1 MNTDRFYEIVG
12 GKLTGYKGGAKWNS
26 AETAVI
32 PEGVTEI
39 CALAFSDCRELVS
52 VVILM
57 V

>member
-1 MNTDRFYEIVG
+1 MNTELFYEIVG